1 LTQFTNFAQE
11 PASRTADVVAS
22 IPVLTAQMISF
33 DGLAAEHQ
41 NVITKDQGE
50 EKKYNPAD
58 CDDFFRFSVEEIL
71 RRGSKRDTQP
81 LNKSQILNLLYGHEV
96 T

>member
-33 DGLAAEHQ
+33 DGLPT
-41 NVITKDQGE
+41 VMTSLG
-50 EKKYNPAD
+50 
-58 CDDFFRFSVEEIL
+58 SVLKRSCVVAQKEIL
-71 RRGSKRDTQP
+71 
-81 LNKSQILNLLYGHEV
+81 NH
-96 T
+96 